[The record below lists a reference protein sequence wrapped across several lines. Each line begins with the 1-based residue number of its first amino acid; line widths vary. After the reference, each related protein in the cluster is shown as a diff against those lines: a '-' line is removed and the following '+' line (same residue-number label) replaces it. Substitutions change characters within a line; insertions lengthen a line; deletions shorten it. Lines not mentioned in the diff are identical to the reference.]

1 MGKFFILVFLGV
13 SVYMHVQPV
22 TNPTI
27 TCLLRLRECDG
38 SLRAVEA
45 ERMRLFAATKAYGDI
60 FNTLY
65 FADVGGFKK
74 MVNMGEFIKQ
84 NPESIDSFLMLLNK
98 MPDHIMCKIRL
109 FRYLVASDVAKNFY
123 VLERIITSGGF
134 DVNEPYDASVLYEAP
149 LVDLTKRTFLHIA
162 AQKQD
167 ISLMEFLLH
176 HGADTAVR
184 SSDGLTSLEY
194 YTHCANI
201 AQKRGNPIDS
211 VTHEEI
217 IHLLTPRC
225 S

>member
-1 MGKFFILVFLGV
+1 MRKLLIIVLVGV
-13 SVYMHVQPV
+13 NVYVLPVVNTSVV
-22 TNPTI
+22 
-27 TCLLRLRECDG
+27 CLLRLREHTG
-38 SLRAVEA
+38 PLRAVEA
-45 ERMRLFAATKAYGDI
+45 EKMRLFAATRAYGNI

-65 FADVGGFKK
+65 SADVGGFKK

-84 NPESIDSFLMLLNK
+84 NPESTDSFLMLLKN
-98 MPDHIMCKIRL
+98 MPDHIICKIRL

-123 VLERIITSGGF
+123 VLQRIIASAGF
-134 DVNEPYDASVLYEAP
+134 DVNEPYDASILYEAP

-167 ISLMEFLLH
+167 ISLMEFLIRN
-176 HGADTAVR
+176 GADAAVR

-201 AQKRGNPIDS
+201 AQKRGNPIDP

-217 IHLLTPRC
+217 IGLLTPKC